1 MNWNILP
8 FEVLYASIEN
18 DDFNSTVFE
27 DVLTDLQNLNVNNN
41 KLKNQ
46 ESRSILEK
54 GKISLSDGSEY
65 KLSQDFIV
73 AAIRLSDEL
82 NLDEIVT
89 CELMLSNLSDLDYSK
104 NDTLLLINNGKIQYY
119 MRRQYILQIVSYVV
133 NCMGK
138 GDPLIDKLI
147 TNDTKATLLS
157 NILPAFKSIHSQLND
172 IKQMINR
179 AQILEQND
187 TLFKQT
193 IKFRRDFLLK
203 EYDILGQILYGL
215 TNLGLLL
222 TKKSIQDIFDH
233 VMEFDANDYFIIYY
247 LPALFLAFN
256 NLEQFE
262 NESDVKDLYSQFIK
276 DLKSDDNVSSKPIKA
291 TLIFVFLTF
300 FISWCRTKP
309 SERTA
314 SIDFKTG
321 IDEPMMLAVEY
332 GAFEQLLAITAETS
346 IIEKDKSIDLF
357 YDIRSLLQ
365 RHIPRLVPKY
375 LLDNELSYDKI
386 GKQNNMMNMSN
397 NNMNLS
403 NSVATNMNGTV
414 NNSTPYDSTIYDFQP
429 ENMHFSEQIETFF
442 LSTTHVVLQRIITDC
457 AFLLTK
463 IKDAEEDSLLSGED
477 LDLDD
482 ICEKADLERFFITL
496 YFFYASRPEY
506 SKEFLED
513 KESNAYG
520 FIEWAA
526 KCSDSFMRSCFYL
539 LVSSLSFGHEN
550 SIHVFHYFG
559 DNNLVSWKLI
569 AQCISDY
576 IVKINNFN
584 NLEQQRNQNLESSE
598 SDALVLALE
607 EGLNEET
614 IIFLSSLLTLVGSVA
629 HDVDESVKQALSSLF
644 MDILFEFS
652 KLDTPLVGACFK
664 TLSHLVPV
672 DTKDK
677 LKFWLAL
684 DSMIFKSSNFS
695 NVANSYSSL
704 FSSIFTNFT
713 EILGFLHL
721 FNKLMKNSI
730 AEDVSFGKLEFPVK
744 LGQGY
749 RKVGIVPYFDF
760 ITHNVFVPSSRIN
773 DKACKEAIQIPIL
786 EIFNSALQSFDY
798 NVIINAAATFTDLN
812 KLVVTPDF
820 FTYVQES
827 PASVMINYFLEE
839 PVFKGVFNIIKAS
852 ISDLSYQNDIATS
865 HTSLAKYSLDIID
878 RILEFQDTYTEE
890 LLPILKKHQNTN
902 YMIPK
907 DMGTHGLR
915 SFYDAIFFNLDII
928 AHFGLYVGATNHS
941 IASKSISIL
950 NKVSSRY
957 AVDSSQQYGQ
967 NKLLVIF
974 DAVDE
979 SARIKDAF
987 ISQLEFPID
996 SDESL
1001 NIKLEALEFLNDN
1014 LSFTDQSVTV
1024 SHFLLG
1030 FHVTNILSTGPKLS
1044 TFIASETSLFKTILF
1059 LLQSSLETLD
1069 PTNIEYAPMR
1079 LASLS
1084 MEILLKLCRNPLTSK
1099 IVSDVL
1105 LEYGFFETV
1114 VELDPVVTKYTRWEG
1129 QSYHSISSEDIDT
1142 FVNSS
1147 SIGALLS
1154 FLSYRNHLIQYLSLF
1169 IHRISLVGT
1178 GSQLL
1183 SYVDLLIS
1191 NIMYSAKVFSF
1202 LNTLGYKN
1210 IPVDKK
1216 LIDSVSRLGSLP
1228 LDLTKVNLAHN
1239 CNGQV
1244 FDLEN
1249 VNNMLKLF
1257 KRSHEPVSSS
1267 MVLTNADEKNK
1278 FHNEIDAEIAN
1289 VKKYVVH
1296 FISNAKLNKL
1306 QFSILHSWV
1315 QLVQILVSDGKLGPL
1330 ERSNFVLEIF
1340 SVIIPKINDY
1350 VEFDIK
1356 LSEDLVSLAVFL
1368 YDVYNQ
1374 DRLLINKKHSLD
1386 GRLQNLFKVCI
1397 HGITSPLSSVSLRS
1411 DFYVLANQYL
1421 VRVLNDNTI
1430 SGDILQS
1437 LRVQSERF
1445 VEAICNDAIYGESTS
1460 RITAILLLDSLVQIA
1475 NSNRENIILDA
1486 LVKNTQLQ
1494 LIIRT
1499 LKNVDRLINSKT
1511 DSVSIDSL
1519 LYEIT
1524 AFKAITYF
1532 LVHIAETRNG
1542 AQCLIQ
1548 NKLLQVIG
1556 DITFLKCDLDLGLTV
1571 LAQDKLT
1578 QKSGVVEITLD
1589 EKKLNGNPNNNLSLK
1604 ELTVPLFKLL
1614 TAVLISAG
1622 NQNQEVI
1629 RNVKTLLI
1637 SIRKLLICIF
1647 KYDTIEETEGLKKD
1661 HSSNELVR
1669 LTVLLCSLTSYYG
1682 EKVI

>member
-1 MNWNILP
+1 MNWNTIP
-8 FEVLYASIEN
+8 FEVLYTSIEN
-18 DDFNSTVFE
+18 DDFDLKVFE
-27 DVLTDLQNLNVNNN
+27 NVLSDLQNLNLNNN

-54 GKISLSDGSEY
+54 GKITVSDGSEY
-65 KLSQDFIV
+65 KLSQEFIV
-73 AAIRLSDEL
+73 SAIKLSDEL

-104 NDTLLLINNGKIQYY
+104 NDNLLLINNGKVQYY
-119 MRRQYILQIVSYVV
+119 MRRQYILQIVSYIV
-133 NCMGK
+133 NCMGPN
-138 GDPLIDKLI
+138 DPTINKLI
-147 TNDTKATLLS
+147 IDDSESTLLT

-187 TLFKQT
+187 ILFKQS

-222 TKKSIQDIFDH
+222 KKESLLDIIKH
-233 VMEFDANDYFIIYY
+233 VVELDANDYFIIYY

-256 NLEQFE
+256 NLEQFK
-262 NESDVKDLYSQFIK
+262 NEFDVKDLYSQFIK

-291 TLIFVFLTF
+291 TLVFVFLTF
-300 FISWCRTKP
+300 FISWCKTKP
-309 SERTA
+309 SERAA
-314 SIDFKTG
+314 SLDFKTD
-321 IDEPMMLAVEY
+321 IDEPMMLAVEF

-365 RHIPRLVPKY
+365 RHIPRLIPKH

-397 NNMNLS
+397 NGMSL
-403 NSVATNMNGTV
+403 
-414 NNSTPYDSTIYDFQP
+414 NNSLGGSMFITGNHSTDSTIYDFQP
-429 ENMHFSEQIETFF
+429 ENIHFSEQIESFF
-442 LSTTHVVLQRIITDC
+442 LSATHIVLQRVITDC

-539 LVSSLSFGHEN
+539 LVSSLSFGPKN
-550 SIHVFHYFG
+550 STHIFQYFG

-584 NLEQQRNQNLESSE
+584 NLEQQRNQNLESTD
-598 SDALVLALE
+598 SDALTLALE

-614 IIFLSSLLTLVGSVA
+614 IIFLSSLLTLIGSVA
-629 HDVDESVKQALSSLF
+629 HDVDESVKQTLSLLF

-652 KLDTPLVGACFK
+652 KLNTPLVGACLK

-672 DTKDK
+672 ETKDK
-677 LKFWLAL
+677 MKFWLAL
-684 DSMIFKSSNFS
+684 DSMIFKSSNFTNMS
-695 NVANSYSSL
+695 SSYATL

-713 EILGFLHL
+713 EILGFLNL
-721 FNKLMKNSI
+721 FNKLIQNTNTEEI
-730 AEDVSFGKLEFPVK
+730 SFGKLEFPVK

-760 ITHNVFVPSSRIN
+760 ITHNIFVPSSKIVDN
-773 DKACKEAIQIPIL
+773 TYKEAIQIPVL
-786 EIFNSALQSFDY
+786 EIFNNSLQSFDY
-798 NVIINAAATFTDLN
+798 NVILNAASTNTDLN
-812 KLVVTPDF
+812 KLVVTSDF

-827 PASVMINYFLEE
+827 PVSIMINYLLEE
-839 PVFKGVFNIIKAS
+839 PVFKGVFNIIQYNV
-852 ISDLSYQNDIATS
+852 SDLTYQNDIASSQT
-865 HTSLAKYSLDIID
+865 TLVKNALNIID
-878 RILEFQDTYTEE
+878 RILEFQETYTEE
-890 LLPILKKHQNTN
+890 LVPIVKKHQNTN
-902 YMIPK
+902 YMIPR
-907 DMGTHGLR
+907 DFGTHGLR

-928 AHFGLYVGATNHS
+928 AHLGLYVGIKNYS
-941 IASKSISIL
+941 IASKSVAIL
-950 NKVSSRY
+950 NKLSLRY
-957 AVDSSQQYGQ
+957 AIDSPQQYGQ

-979 SARIKDAF
+979 SARIKDGF
-987 ISQLEFPID
+987 ISQLESPID

-1001 NIKLEALEFLNDN
+1001 NSKLEILEFLNGN
-1014 LSFTDQSVTV
+1014 LSYTDQSVTV
-1024 SHFLLG
+1024 SHSLLG
-1030 FHVTNILSTGPKLS
+1030 FQVTNILSTGPKLS
-1044 TFIASETSLFKTILF
+1044 TFIASDSSLFKTVLF
-1059 LLQSSLETLD
+1059 LLQSSLESID
-1069 PTNIEYAPMR
+1069 STNIQYAPMR
-1079 LASLS
+1079 LASLN
-1084 MEILLKLCRNPLTSK
+1084 MEILLKLCRNPVTSK

-1105 LEYGFFETV
+1105 LEYGFFESV
-1114 VELDPVVTKYTRWEG
+1114 IQLDPAVTKYTRWEG
-1129 QSYHSISSEDIDT
+1129 QLYHSPSVEDIDK
-1142 FVNSS
+1142 FINSS

-1154 FLSYRNHLIQYLSLF
+1154 FLCYRNHLIQYLSLF

-1183 SYVDLLIS
+1183 SYIDLLIS
-1191 NIMYSAKVFSF
+1191 NTMYSAKVFSF
-1202 LNTLGYKN
+1202 LNTLGFKN

-1216 LIDSVSRLGSLP
+1216 LIDSVSELARLP
-1228 LDLTKVNLAHN
+1228 LDLTKVKLTQN
-1239 CNGQV
+1239 CTGPV
-1244 FDLEN
+1244 FDVEN
-1249 VNNMLKLF
+1249 INNMLKLF
-1257 KRSHEPVSSS
+1257 KKSHEPVSNS
-1267 MVLTNADEKNK
+1267 MILTVGNEEMNKYNAR
-1278 FHNEIDAEIAN
+1278 IDAEIVN
-1289 VKKYVVH
+1289 VRTYVVN
-1296 FISNAKLNKL
+1296 FISGSKLNKL
-1306 QFSILHSWV
+1306 QLSILHSWV

-1350 VEFDIK
+1350 VEFDIR

-1374 DRLLINKKHSLD
+1374 DRLLINKKDSLD

-1486 LVKNTQLQ
+1486 LVKNTQLH

-1499 LKNVDRLINSKT
+1499 LKNVDRLINSKKDT
-1511 DSVSIDSL
+1511 VSIDNL

-1548 NKLLQVIG
+1548 NKVLQVIG
-1556 DITFLKCDLDLGLTV
+1556 NITFLRSDPDLGLTV
-1571 LAQDKLT
+1571 FAEDKLT
-1578 QKSGVVEITLD
+1578 QKAGLVEITLD
-1589 EKKLNGNPNNNLSLK
+1589 EKKLSGNSNNNLSLK
-1604 ELTVPLFKLL
+1604 ELIIPIFKLL

-1622 NQNQEVI
+1622 NQNHEVI
-1629 RNVKTLLI
+1629 KSVKGLLV

-1647 KYDTIEETEGLKKD
+1647 KYDTLEEKEGLNKA
-1661 HSSNELVR
+1661 HSSNELVK
-1669 LTVLLCSLTSYYG
+1669 LTVLLCSLTNYYG
-1682 EKVI
+1682 ENIL